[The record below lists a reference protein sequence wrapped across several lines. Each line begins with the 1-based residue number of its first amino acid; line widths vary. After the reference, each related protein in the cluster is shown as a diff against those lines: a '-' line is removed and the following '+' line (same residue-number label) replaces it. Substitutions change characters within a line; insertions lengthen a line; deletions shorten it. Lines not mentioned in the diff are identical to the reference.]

1 MSSEPI
7 TPALRDEMRMRVV
20 KYEQELRLDQS
31 YAQPSQIIDR
41 EAVPVEVGQYTDDQ
55 IDRIVRIYAELSQTP
70 DPSESDDVRLG
81 RALQRFILCKP

>member
-1 MSSEPI
+1 MSDQAI
-7 TPALRDEMRMRVV
+7 TPAQRNEMRERVV

-41 EAVPVEVGQYTDDQ
+41 EAVPVQVGQYTDDQ
-55 IDRIVRIYAELSQTP
+55 IDRIVRIYAELSQAP

-81 RALQRFILCKP
+81 RALQRYILGST